1 MLGTNDLKPAVNG
14 NALTASYGMR
24 RLVQVTRGHF
34 SMLNEPVP
42 DILLVAPPLVC
53 ATDNG
58 DMIGHFG
65 GLEHALLQ
73 ASELAQHYARRAQE
87 WNTGFFDAS
96 TVAQPD
102 PRDGIHLDAAN
113 TRAIGE
119 GLVPVVKSMLAL

>member
-1 MLGTNDLKPAVNG
+1 
-14 NALTASYGMR
+14 MR
-24 RLVQVTRGHF
+24 RLVQITRGHF

-58 DMIGHFG
+58 DMMGHFG

-119 GLVPVVKSMLAL
+119 GLVPVVKSMLDL

>member
-1 MLGTNDLKPAVNG
+1 MAAPFWLRGPIDG
-14 NALTASYGMR
+14 
-24 RLVQVTRGHF
+24 VTP
-34 SMLNEPVP
+34 LLQPV
-42 DILLVAPPLVC
+42 A
-53 ATDNG
+53 
-58 DMIGHFG
+58 
-65 GLEHALLQ
+65 HALLQ
-73 ASELAQHYARRAQE
+73 AGELAQHYARRAQE